1 VRLLTLPVCAT
12 ALALAIA
19 PQAMARD
26 YGLHGAVWPVI
37 EPDLLQQI
45 HARLT
50 QLEKTGETARLNEE
64 LKRRTIA
71 RVNRPEPVAGV
82 TLASALRS
90 WRFDPTITVERDI
103 ADDKGRLIIA
113 AGTRVNPLDTVPLR
127 APLVFLDGDDP
138 AQLAW
143 ATPSLCQHK
152 GQAHPRAGCA
162 ARTHESPPAALLL
175 RSGRHAG
182 EALRHSRGAGN
193 RRAAGPHASHHRTA
207 HHSQGASAIMRRKP
221 RILSWL
227 CGALLLASLSA
238 ISSAPAHAAAGP
250 GRCTGKFV
258 NPITDICW
266 SCLFPIS
273 IGGLKIWPS
282 SRPDTSNPALP
293 VCLCG
298 LRPGIAMG
306 FWEPVRLADVSM
318 KPWCFVNLGGMKLDP
333 GFDIGFKSM
342 AGPSAVG
349 GNTQY
354 NSQWHVHWYAY
365 PLIYWMEIV
374 ADFLCLESGSIDI
387 LYITEID
394 PLWQDSELTA
404 IINPEAVLF
413 ANPLAL
419 AACAADCVAATAK
432 LPTDELFW
440 CAGCQGTMYPLNGN
454 VSATIGHV
462 QASRL
467 ALARFSYKLHRELV
481 AWGTMGSKG
490 LCGKYLMPVM
500 RKQQYR
506 FQATNPNPQ
515 TKGRYACA
523 PIGAST
529 TFMSAGQVY
538 PAIGEDMGYLVWRK
552 RNCCAL

>member
-1 VRLLTLPVCAT
+1 
-12 ALALAIA
+12 
-19 PQAMARD
+19 
-26 YGLHGAVWPVI
+26 
-37 EPDLLQQI
+37 
-45 HARLT
+45 
-50 QLEKTGETARLNEE
+50 
-64 LKRRTIA
+64 
-71 RVNRPEPVAGV
+71 
-82 TLASALRS
+82 
-90 WRFDPTITVERDI
+90 
-103 ADDKGRLIIA
+103 
-113 AGTRVNPLDTVPLR
+113 
-127 APLVFLDGDDP
+127 
-138 AQLAW
+138 
-143 ATPSLCQHK
+143 
-152 GQAHPRAGCA
+152 
-162 ARTHESPPAALLL
+162 
-175 RSGRHAG
+175 
-182 EALRHSRGAGN
+182 
-193 RRAAGPHASHHRTA
+193 
-207 HHSQGASAIMRRKP
+207 
-221 RILSWL
+221 
-227 CGALLLASLSA
+227 
-238 ISSAPAHAAAGP
+238 
-250 GRCTGKFV
+250 
-258 NPITDICW
+258 
-266 SCLFPIS
+266 
-273 IGGLKIWPS
+273 
-282 SRPDTSNPALP
+282 
-293 VCLCG
+293 

-342 AGPSAVG
+342 AGPSASAAT
-349 GNTQY
+349 TQY

-374 ADFLCLESGSIDI
+374 ADFLCLEPARSTSSTSPRSIRSGRTASSPRSSIPKRCSSPI
-387 LYITEID
+387 R
-394 PLWQDSELTA
+394 
-404 IINPEAVLF
+404 
-413 ANPLAL
+413 LAL